1 VETVQRIVLL
11 LVLFVIA
18 YRDCKER
25 TIDIRVA
32 GIAGVSGIILGM
44 AAQPANW
51 VDRMEGAAIGLVL
64 ILLALVSGQVLGV
77 GDGVVFVIT
86 GIFMGFWGNVEL
98 FLVSLWLAGIL
109 ALFLLIVKK
118 KGRKYQIPFVP
129 FILGAYVLMLV

>member
-1 VETVQRIVLL
+1 METVQRIVLL

>member
-1 VETVQRIVLL
+1 
-11 LVLFVIA
+11 
-18 YRDCKER
+18 
-25 TIDIRVA
+25 VA